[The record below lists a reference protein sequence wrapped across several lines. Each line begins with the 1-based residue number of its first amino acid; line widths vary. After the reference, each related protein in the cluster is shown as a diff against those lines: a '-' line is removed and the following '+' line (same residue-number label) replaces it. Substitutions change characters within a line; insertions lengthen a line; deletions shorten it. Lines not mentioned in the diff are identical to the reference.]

1 VIFDEVKIHL
11 DDKQYRNLLNIIEY
25 MTNFDQLEQYRLFKP
40 VSKLS
45 VETAQKHWNFVGK
58 LLILLNDFTVEVAK
72 KDTMKKYFS
81 WKGVMERRKNRNDY
95 IELYKR
101 KQEVPWLQKLEGDD
115 LIKFNTIENQLS
127 YEDIIL

>member
-1 VIFDEVKIHL
+1 
-11 DDKQYRNLLNIIEY
+11 
-25 MTNFDQLEQYRLFKP
+25 
-40 VSKLS
+40 
-45 VETAQKHWNFVGK
+45 
-58 LLILLNDFTVEVAK
+58 VEVAK